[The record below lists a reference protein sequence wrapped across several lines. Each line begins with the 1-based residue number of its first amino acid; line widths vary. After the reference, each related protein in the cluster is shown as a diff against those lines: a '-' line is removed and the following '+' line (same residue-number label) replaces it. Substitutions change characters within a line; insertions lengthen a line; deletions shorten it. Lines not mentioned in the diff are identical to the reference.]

1 MMKKTVSMML
11 ALTMAGTMGV
21 SALAAN
27 DEPMVIAPAPSV
39 AQQAAMQVVVK
50 GKAIP
55 MDAYAKDGTVMVPLR
70 AISEALGF
78 KVTWNNDK
86 RAVNINDGTMQSD
99 LTIGE
104 NRYQVYTAV
113 DDMVGMSGPFSLGSA
128 PVLVGN
134 KTYVPVELFVPLFGN
149 DPATVVVENNTV
161 TIDPDAVSGDDAAQI
176 PNPLSEHTSLA
187 ELNKALGFEITLP
200 SVPEGYKAETYIDI
214 AGETGDIR
222 FMKGEDELCYRV
234 AKGSDDISGD
244 YNVYAETRTVKNDAG
259 TITLRGADGKVFSA
273 IWTRGGFTYS
283 VVSDEGLTDAQ
294 VLTIAQTAAK

>member
-1 MMKKTVSMML
+1 MKKTVSMML
-11 ALTMAGTMGV
+11 ALTMVGTMGV
-21 SALAAN
+21 SALAVN

-39 AQQAAMQVVVK
+39 TQKAAMQVVVK

-55 MDAYAKDGTVMVPLR
+55 MDAYTKDGTVMVPLR

-78 KVTWNNDK
+78 KVTWNNDE
-86 RAVNINDGTMQSD
+86 RAVNISDGTMQSD

-104 NRYQVYTAV
+104 NLYQVYTAV
-113 DDMVGMSGPFSLGSA
+113 EGMTGMSAPFSLGSA
-128 PVLVGN
+128 PVLVGS

-149 DPATVVVENNTV
+149 DPATVVVKDDTV
-161 TIDPDAVSGDDAAQI
+161 TIDPDAASEDDSVQL
-176 PNPLSEHTSLA
+176 PNPLTEHTSLA

-200 SVPEGYKAETYIDI
+200 SVPEGYKAETYVDI

-222 FMKGEDELCYRV
+222 FTKDENELRYRV
-234 AKGSDDISGD
+234 AKGSGDISGD
-244 YNVYAETRTVKNDAG
+244 YNEYAETRTVKNDAG
-259 TITLRGADGKVFSA
+259 TITLRGAGGRVFSA
-273 IWTRGGFTYS
+273 VWTRGGFTYA